1 LGLLNLYTIA
11 LQNNKE
17 VKMIYKFLTIVFL
30 TITSLFAQTSLKIGV
45 LAFGTVNWE
54 LDVLKSNK
62 LDEKYGFNLEIV
74 NLASKNAQLVAL
86 QGKSVD
92 IIVNDW
98 VWVNTQKA
106 NGNDFN
112 FYPYSKA
119 TGTLVVNEDSNIK
132 NLLDL
137 KGKEL
142 GIAGGV
148 YDKTWLLLRAYSRD
162 KYNIDLKDIVT
173 PVYASAPILY
183 KKMQDNSLNATI
195 NFWQFNAKLEENN
208 IKPLVEIEDV
218 FKQLGLKQDVSFVG
232 WVFNKE
238 FATNNKD
245 LINSFLK
252 ASQESKNILK
262 NSSKEW
268 ERIKP
273 LMNIKSNSEFE
284 ALKNGYKKGII
295 ENFDESNIAD
305 LQKVYKILSKDAGED
320 LGKSTSLNNDIFWKF
335 DSK

>member
-1 LGLLNLYTIA
+1 MLYKLITI
-11 LQNNKE
+11 
-17 VKMIYKFLTIVFL
+17 IFLS
-30 TITSLFAQTSLKIGV
+30 ITSLCAQESLKIGV

-54 LDVLKSNK
+54 LDVIKSHK

-86 QGKSVD
+86 QAKSVD

-98 VWVNTQKA
+98 IWVNTQKA
-106 NGNDFN
+106 NGKDFN

-119 TGTLVVNEDSNIK
+119 TGTLVVNETSNIK
-132 NLLDL
+132 TLLDL
-137 KGKEL
+137 RGKAL

-148 YDKTWLLLRAYSRD
+148 YDKTWLLFRAYSKN
-162 KYNIDLKDIVT
+162 KYNIDLKDMVT

-183 KKMQDNSLNATI
+183 KKMQDKSLEASI

-218 FKQLGLKQDVSFVG
+218 YKDLGLQEDVSFVG
-232 WVFNKE
+232 WVFNVD
-238 FATNNKD
+238 FASKNKN

-252 ASQESKNILK
+252 ASFESKNILK
-262 NSSKEW
+262 NSPEEW
-268 ERIKP
+268 NRIKP
-273 LMNIKSNSEFE
+273 IMEVKSNSEFE
-284 ALKNGYKKGII
+284 ALKDGYKKGII

-305 LQKVYKILSKDAGED
+305 LQKVYKILSQDSSED